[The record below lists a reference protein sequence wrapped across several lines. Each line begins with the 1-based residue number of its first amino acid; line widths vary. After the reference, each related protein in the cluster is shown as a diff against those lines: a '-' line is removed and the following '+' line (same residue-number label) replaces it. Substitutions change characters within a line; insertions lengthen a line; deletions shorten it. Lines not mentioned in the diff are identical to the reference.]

1 MNNIRKQILI
11 ITIFMGTFLISCTDV
26 LDITPDGRLDPE
38 EIYTNNDMVAAKLAT
53 CYSNIPAKGYRY
65 YFWIPYPVIASD
77 EAWDSDYTDGVG
89 VYNIAQ
95 LYDGGVTAANNFLE
109 VENLNP
115 ETYKSSAFWKRYWV
129 SIRNCNDFLANIDD
143 AQVTNEKDRQR
154 WRAEAHILRAWYYSE
169 LMKWY
174 GPVPI
179 MKDIL
184 SPSDSYEHLRKAS
197 FYNVAKYIIED
208 CNAALSTPDD
218 ILPWFIT
225 SGTPATENIGESG
238 RVTKAVAVAIKSQMI
253 LFAAS
258 PLNSYDEE
266 GNKENHWQEAALIQD
281 SCISI
286 LEENGY
292 ELATDA
298 ESMFKVFDDQINN
311 DNGGAFNVA
320 AGRNGAAALK
330 QMFTNSYPAN
340 LPLGSRRETEVI
352 YQSNAVSWNLW
363 HMGFFLGN
371 YKAGACP
378 TQEHV
383 DAYETIDGQPILNPD
398 QPYLD
403 EQHTQPNY
411 NANNTLYD
419 PDNPYV
425 NRDPRFYTNV
435 YYNGSSRTC
444 KWTQDAAGRET
455 RTFYTIEG
463 DQFSGLNAKGR
474 KYTKTGYYMYKF
486 LHPNSG
492 YGEFPA
498 PGAIIFRLAEVY
510 LNAAECYVEI
520 GELEKARLLVKKI
533 RDRVGMPTEAAW
545 TDQDYARWRVRQE
558 RRIELAWEE
567 HRYFDVRRWQ
577 NPDGDLQETDQW
589 LTAMVIRDLN
599 PDTDPYKN
607 FSYTRRPVT
616 PEPRACWTNKYLRQ
630 PIPQDDAVNLE
641 TVTGVKW
648 QNPGW

>member
-1 MNNIRKQILI
+1 MKNMKKRILI
-11 ITIFMGTFLISCTDV
+11 IAILTGVVFVSCKDV

-38 EIYTNNDMVAAKLAT
+38 DIYMSNDMVAAKLAT

-89 VYNIAQ
+89 VYNIGQ
-95 LYDGGVTAANNFLE
+95 LYDGAVTAANNYLE
-109 VENLNP
+109 IEDLNVD
-115 ETYKSSAFWKRYWV
+115 TYKSSAFWKRYWV
-129 SIRNCNDFLANIDD
+129 SIRDCNDFLANIDQ
-143 AQVTNEKDRQR
+143 AVVNTEKDRQR
-154 WRAEAHILRAWYYSE
+154 WKAEAHILRAWYYSE
-169 LMKWY
+169 LLKWY

-184 SPSDSYEHLRKAS
+184 GADDDYSNLRKAS
-197 FYNVAKYIIED
+197 FYEVAKYIISD
-208 CNAALSTPDD
+208 CNTALSTSDD

-225 SGTPATENIGESG
+225 SGTLATESIGESG
-238 RVTKAVAVAIKSQMI
+238 RVTKALAVAIKSQMI

-258 PLNSYDEE
+258 PLNCYDKD
-266 GNKENHWQEAALIQD
+266 GNKQDYWREAALIQD
-281 SCISI
+281 SCISM
-286 LEENGY
+286 LEANGY
-292 ELATDA
+292 ALATDA
-298 ESMFKVFDDQINN
+298 TNMFKVYDSQIDN
-311 DNGGAFNVA
+311 DNNGQFNVT

-330 QMFTNSYPAN
+330 SMFTFSYPEN

-352 YQSNAVSWNLW
+352 YQSNAWNGNLW
-363 HMGFFLGN
+363 WGNFFMDN

-383 DAYETIDGQPILNPD
+383 DAYETIDGQPILDPD
-398 QPYLD
+398 KPYLD
-403 EQHTQPNY
+403 DEHTQPNY
-411 NANNTLYD
+411 NSNNKMYN
-419 PDNPYV
+419 PNNPYI
-425 NRDPRFYTNV
+425 NRDPRFYTTV
-435 YYNGSSRTC
+435 YYNGCSRTC

-463 DQFSGLNAKGR
+463 DQISGLNAKGR
-474 KYTKTGYYMYKF
+474 KYTKTGYYMNKF
-486 LHPNSG
+486 LHPNAG

-498 PGAIIFRLAEVY
+498 PGAVIFRLAEIY
-510 LNAAECYVEI
+510 LNAAECYVEV

-533 RDRVGMPTEAAW
+533 RDRVGMPIDNSW
-545 TDQDYARWRVRQE
+545 TDKDYARWRVRHE
-558 RRIELAWEE
+558 RRIELAMEE

-589 LTAMVIRDLN
+589 LTAMVITDLDPDN
-599 PDTDPYKN
+599 PHTQY
-607 FSYTRRPVT
+607 SYTRRPIVSN
-616 PEPRACWTNKYLRQ
+616 PRACWTNKYLRQ

-641 TVTGVKW
+641 VVTGVKW